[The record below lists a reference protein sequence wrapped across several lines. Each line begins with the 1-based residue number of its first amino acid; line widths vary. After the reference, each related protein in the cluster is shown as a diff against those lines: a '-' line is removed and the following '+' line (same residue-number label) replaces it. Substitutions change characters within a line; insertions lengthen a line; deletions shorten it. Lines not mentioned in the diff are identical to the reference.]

1 MENEKRLIDAKNE
14 FKKVTAHYGYQ
25 YVFMESIGKEIFAV
39 YCISDGDK
47 RFVGGYDKEED
58 AERGCRHNEKL
69 DSRRR
74 EPWNVRSG

>member
-1 MENEKRLIDAKNE
+1 MAKEKRPIDAKNE

-25 YVFMESIGKEIFAV
+25 YEFMESVGKEIFAV
-39 YCISDGDK
+39 YSIFDGDK

-58 AERGCRHNEKL
+58 AEQGCRYNEKL
-69 DSRRR
+69 DSRRY

>member
-1 MENEKRLIDAKNE
+1 MANEKRLIDAKNE

-25 YVFMESIGKEIFAV
+25 YEFVESAGKEIFAV
-39 YCISDGDK
+39 YRISDGDK

-58 AERGCRHNEKL
+58 AERGFRYNETL
-69 DSRRR
+69 VSRRY